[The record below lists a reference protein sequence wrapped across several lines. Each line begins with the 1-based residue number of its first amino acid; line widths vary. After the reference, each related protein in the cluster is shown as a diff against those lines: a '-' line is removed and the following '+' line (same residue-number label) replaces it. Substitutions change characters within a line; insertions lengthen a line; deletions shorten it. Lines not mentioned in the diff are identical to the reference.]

1 MATSFQGINIWHSFQ
16 YLVLTW
22 HANKLREE
30 KTGTQV
36 GLLHVLE
43 KGIQRSRTRGSSRL
57 AMGALRGLW
66 KIDRGTGW
74 TTYYLSCMAMLA
86 ISPLLIAGTKA
97 WWPHLHNGLPGADEA
112 YAYVGI
118 LSILLVHYAQDA
130 LLFFDPKSI
139 TG

>member
-1 MATSFQGINIWHSFQ
+1 MSG
-16 YLVLTW
+16 
-22 HANKLREE
+22 K
-30 KTGTQV
+30 QV

-43 KGIQRSRTRGSSRL
+43 NGIFRNRIQQGSRL

-74 TTYYLSCMAMLA
+74 TTYYLFCMAMLI
-86 ISPLLIAGTKA
+86 ISPLLMAGTKA
-97 WWPHLHNGLPGADEA
+97 WWPNLHNGLPGADEA

-139 TG
+139 AG